1 MSFHIIYSPSWLN
14 YSIEWMW
21 HILFIHSL
29 TDGYLDCFQ
38 FWWLWVIWLWIFAH
52 IYLWGHIFSYLLR
65 IFQGEE
71 LLNHMVNI
79 TFNFSRNCQSVFQ
92 SSCNIIHSQQL
103 PIRNYKDLD
112 ASNRI
117 MTMKVMEII
126 VTIILLIFSF
136 FLIFLFFFL
145 CFLNFYLSGN
155 NFVERNELGIYITN
169 NLKLSV
175 LN

>member
-21 HILFIHSL
+21 HILFTHSL

>member
-1 MSFHIIYSPSWLN
+1 
-14 YSIEWMW
+14 MW
-21 HILFIHSL
+21 HILLIHSL

-38 FWWLWVIWLWIFAH
+38 FRWLWVIWLWIFAY

-92 SSCNIIHSQQL
+92 NSCNIIHSQQL
-103 PIRNYKDLD
+103 LIRNYKDFA
-112 ASNRI
+112 ASNGI

-126 VTIILLIFSF
+126 ITLFYQFFLSHFSF
-136 FLIFLFFFL
+136 FFFAFSIFIYQWTILL
-145 CFLNFYLSGN
+145 KGMS
-155 NFVERNELGIYITN
+155 LGYILPTTWSS
-169 NLKLSV
+169 LY
-175 LN
+175 

>member
-1 MSFHIIYSPSWLN
+1 
-14 YSIEWMW
+14 MW
-21 HILFIHSL
+21 HILLIHSL

-38 FWWLWVIWLWIFAH
+38 FRWLWVIWLWIFAY

-92 SSCNIIHSQQL
+92 NSCNIIHSQQL
-103 PIRNYKDLD
+103 LIRNYKDFA
-112 ASNRI
+112 ASNGI

-126 VTIILLIFSF
+126 ITLFYQFFLSHFSF
-136 FLIFLFFFL
+136 FFFAFSIFIYQGTILL
-145 CFLNFYLSGN
+145 KGMS
-155 NFVERNELGIYITN
+155 LGYILPTTWSS
-169 NLKLSV
+169 LY
-175 LN
+175 